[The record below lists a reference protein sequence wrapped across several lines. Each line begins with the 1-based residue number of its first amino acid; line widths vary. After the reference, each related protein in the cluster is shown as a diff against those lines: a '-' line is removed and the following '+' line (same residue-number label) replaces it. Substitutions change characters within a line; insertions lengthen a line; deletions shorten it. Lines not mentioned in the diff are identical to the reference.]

1 MLKKLNN
8 KKGFTLMEML
18 IVVAIIAV
26 LVAIA
31 IPVFNGA
38 LTKSKEAAD
47 VANIRAAYADWQVA
61 IITGE
66 ATAPT
71 SEEQFLTRVTGTLN
85 YNATNNNTAA
95 SNTDKLFYKDGVISY
110 QASKLNDGNG
120 TNGKLYTW
128 TLSEITFN
136 DNNG

>member
-1 MLKKLNN
+1 MGIFDGK
-8 KKGFTLMEML
+8 
-18 IVVAIIAV
+18 
-26 LVAIA
+26 
-31 IPVFNGA
+31 
-38 LTKSKEAAD
+38 
-47 VANIRAAYADWQVA
+47 VA

-85 YNATNNNTAA
+85 YNATNNNTTA